1 MTTITDKLRRRDF
14 KTKPPQIQPTL
25 KNTIYDYTPTQ
36 VKSFELARAKYLDD
50 DYKDGNKAK
59 DFSPANINVL
69 EDTGVKNV
77 SGVSFNEDPFGDFF
91 GFKSENVPD
100 RYLDGYYQYN
110 LKGMTNE
117 KYSKDRLLARG
128 GNITDLETRIQD
140 QAEFS
145 ELLRAENILE
155 GKVREDE
162 QLNIAI
168 AFDEEKT
175 RRKQERDATSPSE
188 KEPKK
193 DYNEKLRNKRIEIE
207 RAIIGENDEK

>member
-36 VKSFELARAKYLDD
+36 VKSFELARAKYLDE

-59 DFSPANINVL
+59 DFSPAKIDVL

-77 SGVSFNEDPFGDFF
+77 SGVSFNEDPFGEFF

-100 RYLDGYYQYN
+100 RYLDGYYQFN

-117 KYSKDRLLARG
+117 KYSKDRLLAQG
-128 GNITDLETRIQD
+128 GNITDLEARVQD
-140 QAEFS
+140 QEEFL

-162 QLNIAI
+162 R
-168 AFDEEKT
+168 T
-175 RRKQERDATSPSE
+175 T
-188 KEPKK
+188 
-193 DYNEKLRNKRIEIE
+193 
-207 RAIIGENDEK
+207 